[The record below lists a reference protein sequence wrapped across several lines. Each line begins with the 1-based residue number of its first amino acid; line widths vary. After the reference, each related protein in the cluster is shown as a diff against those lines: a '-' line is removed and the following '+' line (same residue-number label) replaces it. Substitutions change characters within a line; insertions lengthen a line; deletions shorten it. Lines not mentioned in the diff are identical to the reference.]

1 MTNVT
6 DHNLRFRIFMLLVA
20 LMVGVYMLTYRA
32 LIQAGDTR
40 RAFDAVTSYARY
52 GDWLMDE
59 TNWLKLPF
67 RIQESDAL
75 PLGEY
80 NVAERLNIRLASPL
94 LRFAEALPRLGNIH
108 TVWLFNIIITSLNV
122 GFIYLI
128 LRSMSFSQLVA
139 VTVAA
144 SAGLG
149 TNFWAYSQTF
159 FREPLAAFFILATLL
174 ALQLGHGLRA
184 GGRAVSIIFAAIG
197 MFLAFETKSSAIF
210 ALPAAI
216 VFALP
221 KWNRHRRRNADAAL
235 VGFVALPLLG
245 LCVLMFVDPLP
256 AVLQNLLT
264 GIGIH
269 IEYASAATRAYI
281 LSPGASIWATSP
293 LALLAVPGVIMF
305 WKRGQRRLVATIC
318 LLFAGYIM
326 GHALL
331 TGRHWFGGLS
341 WPPRFLLPMLPVLM
355 LATAPVAEEMFR
367 ARRKRLRL
375 VWIALLCYGIWIQFV
390 GASLSLNRYSQSL
403 PPEAKGYAEWEPSLT
418 QPRYFRWF
426 VLPGRWRDLGFE
438 FLWTR
443 AKLPLWGLSFIA
455 YTVLTGVALAGI
467 LRQPSGRW
475 RHLAPLLALL
485 CTPVVL
491 INLMSAYDRD
501 PRTQSGQRALH
512 EALAYLASNARAD
525 DVLLL
530 AGPDSGDFI
539 LNHMDAATP
548 RPIILDRPLAQ
559 AASPKQP
566 ALVVS
571 ANPND
576 WFDVQSLRTAQ
587 HLAGRLDRIW
597 ALSNT
602 SPFMRWS
609 HRSLERYLA
618 QHYYP
623 LGEVEL
629 PESDET
635 VRLLAYSTRSAAPNP
650 MSPYAGDDATDLQY
664 GGQIRLLSLVL
675 PNGSRHQPGETVEL
689 SLLWQTD
696 APLKHDY
703 TVAWFIVDPNTNL
716 PIAQGQDSGPQAG
729 FAPTSTWK
737 PRWPVWDNR
746 ALRLPENAAPGEYQI
761 WVLMYRFDGGS
772 GDILRLPVRGAK
784 VREDGTVGVLPV
796 SLTVE

>member
-1 MTNVT
+1 MTDAN
-6 DHNLRFRIFMLLVA
+6 DHFHRFRTFLLLVA
-20 LMVGVYMLTYRA
+20 LMIGLYMLTYRA

-59 TNWLKLPF
+59 TNWIKLPF
-67 RIQESDAL
+67 RIRESDAL

-80 NVAERLNIRLASPL
+80 DVEERLHILLASRL
-94 LRFAEALPRLGNIH
+94 LRIAEAFPHLGNIH
-108 TVWLFNIIITSLNV
+108 TVWLFNIIVTSLNV
-122 GFIYLI
+122 GLIYLI
-128 LRSMSFSQLVA
+128 LRSMSFSDLVA

-159 FREPLAAFFILATLL
+159 FREPLAAFFILSTLL
-174 ALQLGHGLRA
+174 ALQLGHGSRK
-184 GGRAVSIIFAAIG
+184 GGRAISIIFAAIG
-197 MFLAFETKSSAIF
+197 MFLAIETKSSAIF

-221 KWNRHRRRNADAAL
+221 RWNHHRMRIAGAAPI
-235 VGFVALPLLG
+235 GFIALPLLAV
-245 LCVLMFVDPLP
+245 CVLMFVDPLP
-256 AVLQNLLT
+256 TFLQNLLT
-264 GIGIH
+264 GIGIQ
-269 IEYASAATRAYI
+269 IEYASAATRAYV

-293 LALLAVPGVIMF
+293 LALLAIPGVVLF
-305 WKRGQRRLVATIC
+305 WKRGWRRLVATIC

-341 WPPRFLLPMLPVLM
+341 WPPRFLLPMLPVLV

-375 VWIALLCYGIWIQFV
+375 IWVALLCYGIWIQFV
-390 GASLSLNRYSQSL
+390 GVSLSMNRYSQSL
-403 PPEAKGYAEWEPSLT
+403 PPEANGYAEWEPSLT

-438 FLWTR
+438 FLCTR
-443 AKLPLWGLSFIA
+443 ANLPLWGASFA
-455 YTVLTGVALAGI
+455 VYTVLVAAALVHS
-467 LRQPSGRW
+467 LRHPNRRW
-475 RHLAPLLALL
+475 RHLSPLLALL

-491 INLMSAYDRD
+491 LNLMSAYDKD
-501 PRTQSGQRALH
+501 PRAQSGQRALH
-512 EALAYLASNARAD
+512 EALSYLTGVASAD

-530 AGPDSGDFI
+530 AGPDYGEFI
-539 LNHMDAATP
+539 LNHMDAVSP

-566 ALVVS
+566 ALIVS
-571 ANPND
+571 TNSND
-576 WFDVQSLRTAQ
+576 WFDVQSLRTVQ

-609 HRSLERYLA
+609 HRSLERYLT

-623 LGEVEL
+623 LREVEL
-629 PESDET
+629 SESDDT
-635 VRLLAYSTRSAAPNP
+635 VRLLEYSTRSAAPNP
-650 MSPYAGDDATDLQY
+650 MSPYAGDVATDLQY
-664 GGQIRLLSLVL
+664 GEQIRLRSLVL
-675 PNGSRHQPGETVEL
+675 PNGNRLRPGETVEL

-696 APLKHDY
+696 APLEHDY
-703 TVAWFIVDPNTNL
+703 TVAWFIVGADTNM
-716 PIAQGQDSGPQAG
+716 PIAQGQDSGPLDG
-729 FAPTSTWK
+729 FAPTSTWD

-746 ALRLPENAAPGEYQI
+746 ALRLPEKAAAGEYQI

-772 GDILRLPVRGAK
+772 GDILRLPVSGAT
-784 VREDGTVGVLPV
+784 VTEDGRVGVLPI
-796 SLTVE
+796 SLVVD

>member
-1 MTNVT
+1 MSDAK
-6 DHNLRFRIFMLLVA
+6 DHIHRIYISLLLVA
-20 LMVGVYMLTYRA
+20 FFASIYMLTYRA
-32 LIQAGDTR
+32 LIQSGDTR
-40 RAFDAVTSYARY
+40 RAFDAVTSYVRY

-67 RIQESDAL
+67 RIQEAEAL

-80 NVAERLNIRLASPL
+80 DVAERLNIRLASPL
-94 LRFAEALPRLGNIH
+94 LRIAEVIPRLGNIH
-108 TVWLFNIIITSLNV
+108 TVWLFNVIITSLNAGLV
-122 GFIYLI
+122 YLI
-128 LRSMSFSQLVA
+128 LRSMSFSDLVA

-159 FREPLAAFFILATLL
+159 FREPLAAFFILAALL
-174 ALQLGHGLRA
+174 ALQIGHGLSA
-184 GGRAVSIIFAAIG
+184 GGRAISIIFAATGI
-197 MFLAFETKSSAIF
+197 FLAIETKSSAIF

-221 KWNRHRRRNADAAL
+221 KWNLRRRRIAEAAL
-235 VGFVALPLLG
+235 IGLVTLPLLVI
-245 LCVLMFVDPLP
+245 CFLMLVDPLP
-256 AVLQNLLT
+256 AVLKNLLT
-264 GIGIH
+264 GIGIQTA
-269 IEYASAATRAYI
+269 YTGAATRAYA
-281 LSPGASIWATSP
+281 LSPGASVWATSP
-293 LALLAVPGVIMF
+293 LALLAIPGVVML
-305 WKRGQRRLVATIC
+305 WKRERRRIAATIC

-341 WPPRFLLPMLPVLM
+341 WPPRFLLPMLPILM
-355 LATAPVAEEMFR
+355 LATAPVADAMFR

-375 VWIALLCYGIWIQFV
+375 LWVALLCYGIWIQFV
-390 GASLSLNRYSQSL
+390 GVSLSLNRYSQSL
-403 PPEAKGYAEWEPSLT
+403 PPEANGYAEWEPSLT

-443 AKLPLWGLSFIA
+443 ANLPLWGASFAVYSALSA
-455 YTVLTGVALAGI
+455 AALAGS
-467 LRQPSGRW
+467 LRHRSGRW
-475 RHLAPLLALL
+475 RHLSPLLAFL
-485 CTPVVL
+485 CLPVVL
-491 INLMSAYDRD
+491 LNLMSAYDKD

-512 EALAYLASNARAD
+512 QALDYLASEASAD

-530 AGPDSGDFI
+530 AGPDYDEFI
-539 LNHMDAATP
+539 LNHLDAVSP
-548 RPIILDRPLAQ
+548 RPIVLNRPLAQ

-566 ALVVS
+566 AAIVS

-576 WFDVQSLRTAQ
+576 WFDVQSLRTVQ

-597 ALSNT
+597 SLSNT

-623 LGEVEL
+623 LRQVEL
-629 PESDET
+629 AESDDT
-635 VRLLAYSTRSAAPNP
+635 ARLLEYSTRSAAPNP
-650 MSPYAGDDATDLQY
+650 MSPYAGDVATDLRY
-664 GGQIRLLSLVL
+664 GEQIRLLSLVL
-675 PNGSRHQPGETVEL
+675 PSGNRYQPGETVEL

-703 TVAWFIVDPNTNL
+703 TVAWFIVDPETNM
-716 PIAQGQDSGPQAG
+716 PIAQGEDSGPQAG
-729 FAPTSTWK
+729 FAPTSSWK
-737 PRWPVWDNR
+737 PRAPVWDNR

-761 WVLMYRFDGGS
+761 WVLLYRFDGDS
-772 GDILRLPVRGAK
+772 ADILRLPVRGEM

-796 SLTVE
+796 SLSIE